1 MGTDLKSKEIISGLK
16 STDPE
21 IVLETIGRFR
31 ESGNSLILEEF
42 IELLHQ
48 TEVPEIKKS
57 LLNLLSELKDKA
69 SVKILIAAIK
79 NEKYVSERAELVA
92 CCWQNGLNYNEYLP
106 FFIDLVINEEFLVAF
121 EAFTV
126 IENMYGSIDD
136 QIIEVETTKLNNA
149 LKIANEQKAY
159 LLNALL
165 SIIADI
171 PEEQE
176 YQE

>member
-1 MGTDLKSKEIISGLK
+1 MGTDLKSKEIIAGLK

-48 TEVPEIKKS
+48 SEDREIKKS

-69 SVKILIAAIK
+69 SVTILIDAIK
-79 NEKYVSERAELVA
+79 SKKYASERAELVA
-92 CCWQNGLNYNEYLP
+92 CCWQNGLGYNEYLP
-106 FFIDLVINEEFLVAF
+106 FFIDLVINEEFRIAF

-126 IENMYGSIDD
+126 IENMYGRIDD
-136 QIIEVETTKLNNA
+136 QIIDIETTKLNNA
-149 LKIANEQKAY
+149 LKIANDQKAY

-165 SIIADI
+165 AIIADI
-171 PEEQE
+171 PEKQE